1 MTQNLNSYYFYI
13 SQKVYFIKILFY
25 QLSNI
30 FNIKASINIY
40 LKTSLRFYALC
51 SKSFRL
57 YAQYFIIFLCQMP
70 KLLQI
75 QRSVVLTIAKYSP
88 LSIIEPSNLFHD
100 VWFDIL
106 YSMESALSIP
116 GFLKIL
122 KSSKHHVQIGAP
134 IELSLIYSSA

>member
-57 YAQYFIIFLCQMP
+57 YAQYFIIFLYHTP
-70 KLLQI
+70 KFLQI
-75 QRSVVLTIAKYSP
+75 QRSVVSTIVKTFS

-100 VWFDIL
+100 V
-106 YSMESALSIP
+106 
-116 GFLKIL
+116 
-122 KSSKHHVQIGAP
+122 
-134 IELSLIYSSA
+134 